1 MGQLVILS
9 CNLLSSFSDLTA
21 GGVSKRRWR
30 ADGERERRR
39 FGVGRGWCDVR
50 GSRRVPVEQDEA
62 GLKLFLLL
70 AKLGKLKRIL
80 F

>member
-1 MGQLVILS
+1 MKLRFEPIFLIHVISQIKFFMGQLVILS

-39 FGVGRGWCDVR
+39 FGVGRG
-50 GSRRVPVEQDEA
+50 
-62 GLKLFLLL
+62 
-70 AKLGKLKRIL
+70 
-80 F
+80 